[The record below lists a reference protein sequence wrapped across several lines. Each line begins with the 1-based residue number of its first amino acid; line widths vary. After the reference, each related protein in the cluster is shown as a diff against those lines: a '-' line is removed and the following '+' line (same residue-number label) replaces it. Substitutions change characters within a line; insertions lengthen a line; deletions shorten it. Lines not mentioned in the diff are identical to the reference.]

1 MILDTKENNIG
12 KNLNKRKRHPIVN
25 FMLFLTLISS
35 ILYFLSIIIYKEN
48 DLNIINLLISVLL
61 LFIFTI
67 FFILMAIKS
76 NNKKKNIIF
85 ISSFFLTLYNV
96 FGILTT
102 TNILVIPN
110 NNKVVDFSNKSLSE
124 VVLWASKNNI
134 TLNQEYEYN
143 DMIPEYNI
151 IFQNKKAGT
160 SIKKIKELT
169 VSVSEGPSP
178 YKEVIVP
185 DMTTWDSDRV
195 LSFINKNYLSNIS
208 LEFVNSDKEKNTV
221 IEQDKK
227 GNLKRNDEIKLTFSY
242 GEEEINEVNLSNLCG
257 KSKFEALFYL
267 KQNKINFEIK
277 EDFSNSVKRGYV
289 MSQDIKPGKLIK
301 VSDDKVV
308 LTISKGK
315 KIKVP
320 NLVNMS
326 VTEITNWIIKNR
338 LKLEFTDKYDD
349 KIKDNKVISANY
361 KKGDIIEQG
370 STVNIVIS
378 KGKLV
383 MPKFSSI
390 VDFYEW
396 ADKYSIKYE
405 EKHEYSDTVA
415 IGEVIK
421 YSVSSG
427 KTIKNDEVITVVI
440 SDGKECSVPNIIG
453 LSKSDAIS
461 KLKRANLGYNF
472 VYQNSNKV
480 LKDKVISQSISA
492 GSKVSSGTTIT
503 VIISNGKKEVTSN
516 NSSSKNNNSSSNGN
530 NSSNNNSN
538 NNNSGGS
545 NNTCVS
551 KTYTVSGSIRNIF
564 NNSSGYSDTSSS
576 LYSFFGSN
584 YPGVKIYVE
593 GVSDTGMSPGSYVG
607 GIGPGSTITSCNGAT
622 YTIRIAK

>member
-1 MILDTKENNIG
+1 MILDTKENNIS

-76 NNKKKNIIF
+76 NNKKKNVIF
-85 ISSFFLTLYNV
+85 ISSFFLTLYNL

-102 TNILVIPN
+102 TNIIVIPN

-267 KQNKINFEIK
+267 KQNKINYEIK

-370 STVNIVIS
+370 STINIVIS

-421 YSVSSG
+421 YSVSTG

>member
-1 MILDTKENNIG
+1 MILDTKENNIS

-301 VSDDKVV
+301 VSDNKVV

-461 KLKRANLGYNF
+461 KLKSANLGYNF

-564 NNSSGYSDTSSS
+564 NNSSGYSETSSS
-576 LYSFFGSN
+576 LYSFFSSN
-584 YPGVKIYVE
+584 YPNVKIYVE

-607 GIGPGSTITSCNGAT
+607 GIGPGSTVTSCNGAT

>member
-267 KQNKINFEIK
+267 KQNKINYEIK

-461 KLKRANLGYNF
+461 KLKSANLGYNF

-503 VIISNGKKEVTSN
+503 VVISNGNREVNTNSSSSKSN
-516 NSSSKNNNSSSNGN
+516 NSSSSNGN
-530 NSSNNNSN
+530 NNNSNN

-564 NNSSGYSDTSSS
+564 NNSSGYSETSSS
-576 LYSFFGSN
+576 LYSFFSSN
-584 YPGVKIYVE
+584 YPNVKIHVE

>member
-76 NNKKKNIIF
+76 NNKKKNVIF

-267 KQNKINFEIK
+267 KQNKINYEIK

-415 IGEVIK
+415 IGKVIK
-421 YSVSSG
+421 YSVSTG

-461 KLKRANLGYNF
+461 KLKSANLGYNF

-503 VIISNGKKEVTSN
+503 VIISNGKREVTTN
-516 NSSSKNNNSSSNGN
+516 NSSSKNNNSSSNG
-530 NSSNNNSN
+530 NNNSN

-564 NNSSGYSDTSSS
+564 NNSSGYNDTSSS

>member
-576 LYSFFGSN
+576 LYSFFSSN
-584 YPGVKIYVE
+584 YPNVKIHVE

>member
-124 VVLWASKNNI
+124 GVLWASKNNI

-267 KQNKINFEIK
+267 KQNKINYEIK

-461 KLKRANLGYNF
+461 KLKSANLGYNF

-503 VIISNGKKEVTSN
+503 VVISNGNREVNTNSSSSKSN
-516 NSSSKNNNSSSNGN
+516 NSSSSNGN
-530 NSSNNNSN
+530 NNNSNN

-564 NNSSGYSDTSSS
+564 NNSSGYSETSSL
-576 LYSFFGSN
+576 LYSFFSSN
-584 YPGVKIYVE
+584 YPNVKIHVE

-607 GIGPGSTITSCNGAT
+607 GIGPGSTVTSCNGAT

>member
-1 MILDTKENNIG
+1 
-12 KNLNKRKRHPIVN
+12 
-25 FMLFLTLISS
+25 
-35 ILYFLSIIIYKEN
+35 
-48 DLNIINLLISVLL
+48 
-61 LFIFTI
+61 
-67 FFILMAIKS
+67 
-76 NNKKKNIIF
+76 
-85 ISSFFLTLYNV
+85 
-96 FGILTT
+96 
-102 TNILVIPN
+102 
-110 NNKVVDFSNKSLSE
+110 
-124 VVLWASKNNI
+124 
-134 TLNQEYEYN
+134 
-143 DMIPEYNI
+143 MIPEYNI

-267 KQNKINFEIK
+267 KQNKINYEIK

-370 STVNIVIS
+370 STINIVIS

-421 YSVSSG
+421 YSVSTG

>member
-267 KQNKINFEIK
+267 KQNKINYEIK

-326 VTEITNWIIKNR
+326 VTEITNWIINNR

>member
-48 DLNIINLLISVLL
+48 DLNIVNLLISVLL

-267 KQNKINFEIK
+267 KQNKINYEIK

-503 VIISNGKKEVTSN
+503 VIISNGKREVNTNSSSSKSN
-516 NSSSKNNNSSSNGN
+516 NSSSSNGN
-530 NSSNNNSN
+530 NNNSNN

>member
-48 DLNIINLLISVLL
+48 DLNIVNLLISVLL

-267 KQNKINFEIK
+267 KQNKINYEIK

>member
-421 YSVSSG
+421 YSVSTG

>member
-48 DLNIINLLISVLL
+48 DLNIVNLLISVLL

-267 KQNKINFEIK
+267 KQNKINYEIK

-427 KTIKNDEVITVVI
+427 KTIKNNEVITVVI

-503 VIISNGKKEVTSN
+503 VIISNGKREVNTNS
-516 NSSSKNNNSSSNGN
+516 SSSKNNNSSSNGN

>member
-1 MILDTKENNIG
+1 MILDTKENNIS

-61 LFIFTI
+61 HFIFTI

-85 ISSFFLTLYNV
+85 ISSFFLSLYNV

-267 KQNKINFEIK
+267 KQNKINYEIK

-289 MSQDIKPGKLIK
+289 MSQNIKPGKLIK

>member
-267 KQNKINFEIK
+267 KQNKINYEIK

-461 KLKRANLGYNF
+461 KLKSANLGYNF

-503 VIISNGKKEVTSN
+503 VVISNGKRKVNTNSSSSKSN
-516 NSSSKNNNSSSNGN
+516 NSSSSNGN
-530 NSSNNNSN
+530 NNNSNN

>member
-257 KSKFEALFYL
+257 KSKLEALFYL
-267 KQNKINFEIK
+267 KQNKINYEIK

-461 KLKRANLGYNF
+461 KLKSANLGYNF

-503 VIISNGKKEVTSN
+503 VVISNGNREVNTNSSSSKSN
-516 NSSSKNNNSSSNGN
+516 NSSSSNGN
-530 NSSNNNSN
+530 NNNSNN

>member
-76 NNKKKNIIF
+76 TNKKKNIIF

-267 KQNKINFEIK
+267 KQNKINYEIK

-461 KLKRANLGYNF
+461 KLKSANLGYNF

-503 VIISNGKKEVTSN
+503 VVISNGNREVNTNSSSSKSN
-516 NSSSKNNNSSSNGN
+516 NSSSSNGN
-530 NSSNNNSN
+530 NNNSNN

-564 NNSSGYSDTSSS
+564 NNSSGYSETSSS
-576 LYSFFGSN
+576 LYSFFSSN
-584 YPGVKIYVE
+584 YPNVKIHVE

-607 GIGPGSTITSCNGAT
+607 GIGPGSTVTSCNGAT

>member
-67 FFILMAIKS
+67 FFILMSIKS

>member
-267 KQNKINFEIK
+267 KQNKINYEIK

-461 KLKRANLGYNF
+461 KLKSANLGYNF

-503 VIISNGKKEVTSN
+503 VVISNGNREVNTNSSSSKSN
-516 NSSSKNNNSSSNGN
+516 NSSSSNGN
-530 NSSNNNSN
+530 NNNSNN

-564 NNSSGYSDTSSS
+564 NNSSGYSETSSL
-576 LYSFFGSN
+576 LYSFFSSN
-584 YPGVKIYVE
+584 YPNVKIHVE

-607 GIGPGSTITSCNGAT
+607 GIGPGSTVTSCNGAT

>member
-124 VVLWASKNNI
+124 GVLWASKNNI

>member
-267 KQNKINFEIK
+267 KQNKINYEIK

-461 KLKRANLGYNF
+461 KLKSANLGYNF

-503 VIISNGKKEVTSN
+503 VVISNGNREVNTNSSSSKSN
-516 NSSSKNNNSSSNGN
+516 NSSSSNGN
-530 NSSNNNSN
+530 NNNSNN

-564 NNSSGYSDTSSS
+564 NNSSGYSETSSS
-576 LYSFFGSN
+576 LYSFFSSN
-584 YPGVKIYVE
+584 YPNVKIHVE

-607 GIGPGSTITSCNGAT
+607 GIGPGSTVTSCNGAT

>member
-1 MILDTKENNIG
+1 MILDTKENNIS

-85 ISSFFLTLYNV
+85 ISSFFLSLYNV

-267 KQNKINFEIK
+267 KQNKINYEIK

-289 MSQDIKPGKLIK
+289 MSQNIKPGKLIK